1 MKINTILKFHA
12 RMTETMKFFKTPRK
26 NNENNENH
34 RIPLTGIIKEMK
46 ILEIQIRIM
55 KINKNK

>member
-12 RMTETMKFFKTPRK
+12 RITGTMKFLKTPRK

-34 RIPLTGIIKEMK
+34 RIPLTGIIKIMK
-46 ILEIQIRIM
+46 ILE
-55 KINKNK
+55 KFKSES